1 MIHYFRLFYPLF
13 CCKSTLTYI
22 FSWYLFIF
30 HANGQERTN
39 QNLSKFGFSAK
50 YIELPCDGH
59 ILLQSTDTNLWGRY
73 FVSFEENQIVT
84 DQPESILQERYD
96 SIHYHFSHL
105 DWSCQYFYLRKGKMG
120 YLPSGLLPSKTNK
133 LFFVWED
140 VVIPETTFEWDGQV
154 LEYDWCY
161 VKKNNKW
168 GINFISSPVSI
179 WPCEFDDLKQLP
191 LVSVVNGQKEE
202 IIHLQKKLKSD
213 KVIPLLGS
221 YESLYRGYKSFSED
235 LNQFYQVWHPKT
247 KLWGIYKIEN
257 KSGKYHIHE
266 LFHPEFEEVAYEY
279 VLGEHG
285 TLLGKKHGTW
295 GRYHLQQFYPMT
307 ELNYTDKE
315 SVPKVCLNPES
326 YQFKQ
331 NLMRKWGFDQ
341 IEPDNG
347 NGDGVALVRH
357 AKTAKWGM
365 IQQLNSNNIQWLI
378 PMKYDAIDFFEF
390 NAKLTGVWNNGKV
403 GIYQSPWSYGEEDAK
418 QTVDCLYEA
427 YKIFNVEKTVYDGVG
442 NYRKYFDYVAV
453 KKDGLWAWIDWMTGE
468 LKTDFLYD
476 LDKEQMPY
484 PEFEQEN

>member
-1 MIHYFRLFYPLF
+1 MKNLIPPFFKKDLY
-13 CCKSTLTYI
+13 K
-22 FSWYLFIF
+22 FIF
-30 HANGQERTN
+30 LLIFGFNDSSGQERIN
-39 QNLSKFGFSAK
+39 LNLSSWNFQNS
-50 YIELPCDGH
+50 YIELPCDG
-59 ILLQSTDTNLWGRY
+59 Y
-73 FVSFEENQIVT
+73 V
-84 DQPESILQERYD
+84 ILQTTHSGQRGIYSFDIHSDGSVSEIPELHSQELVD
-96 SIHYHFSHL
+96 SIAYHYSDD
-105 DWSCQYFYLRKGKMG
+105 DWECTYFFYNKGSIG
-120 YLPSGLLPSKTNK
+120 YLNRGQLPTSKNK
-133 LFFVWED
+133 INYEWQE
-140 VVIPETTFEWDGQV
+140 VVLPNKNLEWNGQV

-221 YESLYRGYKSFSED
+221 YESTYRGYLSFSED

-266 LFHPEFEEVAYEY
+266 LFAPVFEEVAYEY

-315 SVPKVCLNPES
+315 SVPQVYLNPES

-365 IQQLNSNNIQWLI
+365 IQQLNSNDIQWLI
-378 PMKYDAIDFFEF
+378 PLEYDAIDFFGF

-403 GIYQSPWSYGEEDAK
+403 GIYLSPWTYGEEEAK

-427 YKIFNVEKTVYDGVG
+427 YKIFNVEKTVYDGLS